1 MVLLIGSF
9 NHGLKIIL
17 ITIYIIYI
25 WFACPVINL
34 LEYWGVVD
42 FLNATKRF
50 LPDDSVSVLSALE
63 QIVGSY

>member
-17 ITIYIIYI
+17 ITIYIFI